1 MATDKAKALEIAKR
15 VEGYIQNGIKEEDK
29 QTIIEETAASFDRHF
44 NKGWI
49 PYRDEMSNDK
59 LFTEWADGQG
69 DTFVGV
75 DGREMIDCLGGFGIF
90 LSGHANAEIKKT
102 VHAQLDTYAQ
112 HSQDVNNPYQGYFSE
127 LMELITPGDLQ
138 YVFPTNGGTEA
149 TEAAMKLV
157 KLATQRK
164 YFISTVNA
172 YHGLTTGALSLIGCP
187 DYRAPFDPIYPWVQ
201 HVKYG
206 DIDQM
211 RNAVENLAAVG
222 EEVAGIILEPIQG
235 EGGFVIPP
243 EGYLKAVRELCD
255 EYGIALMFDE
265 IQTGFGRTGAMFR
278 CEAEDVVPDVMT
290 FGKAVGG
297 GCVPLTGVIAR
308 PWLVECENS
317 KPLAD
322 NPTIVSMPTF
332 GGNPLAMA
340 AGIASIRYIL
350 DNDIPGMVKAKGEY
364 FKKGL
369 EAVAAKYPDV
379 IKEIRG
385 TGLMLGAVF
394 GDWEKSHYAVKLL
407 STHNV
412 MSSAAMNL
420 PEMIRF
426 EPPAV
431 ITEEHIDQVCAALE
445 EVCKE
450 MQK

>member
-15 VEGYIQNGIKEEDK
+15 VEGYIQNGVEDADK
-29 QTIIEETAASFDRHF
+29 QTIIEETAVNFDNHF
-44 NKGWI
+44 NRGWV
-49 PYRDEMSNDK
+49 PYRDEMSTDK
-59 LFTEWADGQG
+59 FFAEWADGEG
-69 DTFVGV
+69 DTFIGV
-75 DGREMIDCLGGFGIF
+75 DGRELIDCLGGFGIF
-90 LSGHANAEIKKT
+90 LSGHANKEIKKT
-102 VHAQLDTYAQ
+102 VHAQLDTYSQ
-112 HSQDVNNPYQGYFSE
+112 HSQDVNNPYQGYFSQ
-127 LMELITPGDLQ
+127 LMALITPGDLQ

-149 TEAAMKLV
+149 TECAMKLV

-172 YHGLTTGALSLIGCP
+172 YHGLTTGAVSLIGCP
-187 DYRAPFDPIYPWVQ
+187 DYRAPFDPVYPWVQ

-206 DIDQM
+206 CIEQM

-243 EGYLKAVRELCD
+243 EGYLKQVRELCD

-265 IQTGFGRTGAMFR
+265 IQTGFGRTGSLFR
-278 CEAEDVVPDVMT
+278 CEAEGVVPDVMT

-308 PWLVECENS
+308 PWLIECENS

-350 DNDIPGMVKAKGEY
+350 DNDIPGMVKEKGEY

-407 STHNV
+407 SGHNI

-431 ITEEHIDQVCAALE
+431 ITYEHIDQVCAALE
-445 EVCKE
+445 EVAKE
-450 MQK
+450 MQ